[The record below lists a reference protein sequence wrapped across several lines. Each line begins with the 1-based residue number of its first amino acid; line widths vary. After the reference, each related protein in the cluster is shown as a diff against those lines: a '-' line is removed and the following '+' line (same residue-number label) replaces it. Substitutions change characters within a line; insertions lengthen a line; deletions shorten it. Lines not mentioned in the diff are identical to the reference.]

1 MIYYSTYS
9 SPLGDIYLVSDG
21 QFLTQLFFADQKLPS
36 SYTYNPNL
44 HIFSLTIQFLDEY
57 FQNKNPKILIPIK
70 PSGTQFQK
78 LVWSIVQK
86 IDYGTT
92 KTYRQIAEEVKL
104 ITGQTHM
111 SAQAIGGA
119 LKHNPLLIV
128 IPCHRVVGSHHQ
140 LVGYSGGLSLKRALL
155 KNEQIINED

>member
-1 MIYYSTYS
+1 MIYYSVYS

-21 QFLTQLFFADQKLPS
+21 QFLTQLFFARQKSLLDC
-36 SYTYNPNL
+36 TYNPNL
-44 HIFSLTIQFLDEY
+44 HIFSLTTQFLDEY
-57 FQNKNPKILIPIK
+57 FQNKNPKTLIPVN

-86 IDYGTT
+86 IDYGTF
-92 KTYRQIAEEVKL
+92 KTYRQIADEVKL

-119 LKHNPLLIV
+119 LKRNPLLIV
-128 IPCHRVVGSHHQ
+128 IPCHRVIGSKHR

-155 KNEQIINED
+155 EKEQISNDS